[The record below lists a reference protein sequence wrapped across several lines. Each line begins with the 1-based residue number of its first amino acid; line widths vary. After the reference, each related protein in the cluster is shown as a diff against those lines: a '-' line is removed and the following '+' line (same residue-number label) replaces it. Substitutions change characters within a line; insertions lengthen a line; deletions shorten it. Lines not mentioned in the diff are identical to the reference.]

1 MCTYCKNQGRGKIE
15 HHQQNCPDNPDKALY
30 CYKCLVFGHSTENC
44 RTTDEAYEIDMAA
57 KVQASIR
64 DKCGLKNKWGQLEVD
79 SEKLFHMTNGERT
92 AWTQEELALRRA
104 NKKQEMDK
112 RQPMIDRLRKAQG
125 A

>member
-1 MCTYCKNQGRGKIE
+1 M
-15 HHQQNCPDNPDKALY
+15 
-30 CYKCLVFGHSTENC
+30 FGHSTDSCN
-44 RTTDEAYEIDMAA
+44 TKDDAYEIDLAA

-79 SEKLFHMTNGERT
+79 TEKLFHMTNGERT
-92 AWTQEELALRRA
+92 AWTPEELVLRRA

-112 RQPMIDRLRKAQG
+112 RQPIIDRLRREQG